1 MTERGNKQKKK
12 NHNIHSKDKRI
23 MKGTEQFKKTIG
35 EYLQVRANTDEQFAK
50 SFAKEGKTLD
60 GCVTFILNTVK
71 ESGCNGFDDEEIYG
85 MAVHYY
91 DEAEIDPKYMKNVG
105 GNVVVNHQIKLTD
118 DEKRELEQKAKDA
131 YYNECMRKQR
141 EQNKPKAKPVQQ
153 SDNQLSLF

>member
-1 MTERGNKQKKK
+1 MTERGNNFVTKR
-12 NHNIHSKDKRI
+12 NYHSKDKRI
-23 MKGTEQFKKTIG
+23 MKATEQFKRTIG
-35 EYLQVRANTDEQFAK
+35 EYLQVRANTDETFAK

-91 DEAEIDPKYMKNVG
+91 DEDEIDPKYMKNVG

-118 DEKRELEQKAKDA
+118 EEKRELEQKAKDA
-131 YYNECMRKQR
+131 YYDECMRKQR
-141 EQNKPKAKPVQQ
+141 EQNKPKAKPAQQ